1 MFGNKNKGG
10 RFDNA
15 ISVKDFDF
23 LDQSHEVARL
33 WVEDGAGATCIIQ
46 PEHLEKPEM
55 FGMLMVDS
63 IRHGAR
69 AYAQAQDIPESEALA
84 RIWAGLDAE
93 RQHSTTGLDTVQ
105 NYEKPDE

>member
-1 MFGNKNKGG
+1 MFSKKNKGD

-15 ISVKDFDF
+15 ISVEQFDF

-46 PEHLEKPEM
+46 PENLEKPEM

-69 AYAQAQDIPESEALA
+69 AYAQAQGISEDEALT

-93 RQHSTTGLDTVQ
+93 RNHSTTDLDTVQ
-105 NYEKPDE
+105 NYEKPD

>member
-1 MFGNKNKGG
+1 MFGKKKQGG

-15 ISVKDFDF
+15 IAVDQFDF

-46 PEHLEKPEM
+46 PEHLEMPEM

-63 IRHGAR
+63 IRHGSR
-69 AYAQAQDIPESEALA
+69 AFAQAQGISEAEALS

-93 RQHSTTGLDTVQ
+93 RNRNTTDLDTVQ
-105 NYEKPDE
+105 NYQKPD

>member
-1 MFGNKNKGG
+1 MFGKKNKGG
-10 RFDNA
+10 RFENA
-15 ISVKDFDF
+15 ISVEQFDF

-33 WVEDGAGATCIIQ
+33 WVENGAGATCIIQ
-46 PEHLEKPEM
+46 PENLESPEM

-69 AYAQAQDIPESEALA
+69 AYAQALDITEADALS

-93 RQHSTTGLDTVQ
+93 RNHSTTDLDTVQ
-105 NYEKPDE
+105 NYEKPN